1 MHRLIDGLDGV
12 GQNIKMQYSTKKN
25 KPLSKAIK
33 KAVKKWY
40 AEKKDFDPKWR
51 TSKNGGFEF
60 QSSPIIGH
68 YTQVVWADTYKVT
81 IKMNKVKKYVK
92 KVVCTIK
99 IIAAYFAFFYL

>member
-1 MHRLIDGLDGV
+1 
-12 GQNIKMQYSTKKN
+12 MQYSTKKN

-60 QSSPIIGH
+60 QSSPVIGH

-81 IKMNKVKKYVK
+81 IKMNKVKKYYNQNYSSIF
-92 KVVCTIK
+92 CILLFM
-99 IIAAYFAFFYL
+99 ILNRLDAELHGL

>member
-1 MHRLIDGLDGV
+1 
-12 GQNIKMQYSTKKN
+12 MQYSTKKN

-60 QSSPIIGH
+60 QSSPVIGH
-68 YTQVVWADTYKVT
+68 YTQVVWADTCKVRVE
-81 IKMNKVKKYVK
+81 MNNFTEILVRK
-92 KVVCTIK
+92 IK
-99 IIAAYFAFFYL
+99 IIAAYFCILLLTIINRLDAERHGL